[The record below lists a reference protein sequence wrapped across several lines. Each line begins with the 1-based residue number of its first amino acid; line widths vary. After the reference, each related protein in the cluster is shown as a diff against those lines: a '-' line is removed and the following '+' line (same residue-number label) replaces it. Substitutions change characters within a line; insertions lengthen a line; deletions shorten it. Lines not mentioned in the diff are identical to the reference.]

1 MLDRHL
7 TQAERHIAE
16 GEDHVTRQRQIVLEL
31 ANDGGDL
38 RTAQALL
45 AQLEMMPAQH
55 IADRERIRAEQR

>member
-45 AQLEMMPAQH
+45 TQFEMMPAQH
-55 IADRERIRAEQR
+55 IADRERIPAEQR